1 VPKAETSARLHP
13 LDGFEA
19 SEIVEL
25 LRLFVFLDANL
36 QGSIMSR
43 FIEAWLY
50 YRDLRRGKYEQ
61 RSFPRMEALLDV
73 WYELFA

>member
-1 VPKAETSARLHP
+1 LLPSFNAL

-19 SEIVEL
+19 PEIFESL
-25 LRLFVFLDANL
+25 GLFVFHYANL
-36 QGSIMSR
+36 QVSIMSK

-50 YRDLRRGKYEQ
+50 YRDLRSGKYEQ
-61 RSFPRMEALLDV
+61 HSFPIMEALLDV